1 MLIIGKWIYDCID
14 YGEILIFS
22 REKKA
27 VVTKTIDELFGTEVE
42 ATEWIDGFW
51 LGLLP
56 GEDKISINILLG
68 VAPLSAIVIIG
79 TGMILFI
86 NRRRKIRGVS

>member
-1 MLIIGKWIYDCID
+1 MLIISKWIHDCID

-42 ATEWIDGFW
+42 TTEWIDGFW

-79 TGMILFI
+79 TGIVFFI